1 MLAEMYEQY
10 TSIHSSSM
18 MHLMH
23 MSVLHDRLMEVEQ

>member
-23 MSVLHDRLMEVEQ
+23 MRVLHDQLIEVRQ